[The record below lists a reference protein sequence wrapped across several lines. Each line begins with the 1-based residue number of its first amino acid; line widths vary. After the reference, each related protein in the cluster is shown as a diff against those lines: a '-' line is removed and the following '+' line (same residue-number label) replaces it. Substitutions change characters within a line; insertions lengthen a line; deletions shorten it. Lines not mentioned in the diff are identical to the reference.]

1 MRTIYHVWLN
11 IKKLNGML
19 TSSSDIRYKELMIG
33 RIDQRSF
40 EIINN
45 SLENV
50 NVIDRTVKR

>member
-11 IKKLNGML
+11 IKKMNGML
-19 TSSSDIRYKELMIG
+19 TLSSDIRYKELMIG

>member
-1 MRTIYHVWLN
+1 
-11 IKKLNGML
+11 ML